1 LIIEEFRRE
10 DEELK
15 AMLVSF
21 FFGLSIIQL
30 SAFPPGSMVGL
41 FVFTVVSEDDL
52 ICFDGVEYHLHA
64 GDPTF
69 ISAAL
74 PSELPDVC
82 V

>member
-1 LIIEEFRRE
+1 
-10 DEELK
+10 
-15 AMLVSF
+15 
-21 FFGLSIIQL
+21 
-30 SAFPPGSMVGL
+30 MVGL